1 MSAKSRAATV
11 SSHIDPVPVPRGARR
26 REEIVA
32 VAEAVFLAQGF
43 TETTMRDVAARAGA
57 SKETLYRHF
66 GSKEEL
72 FAEVVSNRARGL
84 RGRLDADF
92 ERPNALAAVLRD
104 LGVNLLDAMTSPEVT
119 SLLRIVVAEAPRD
132 PAIGRIFYSLGP
144 ERTRERLTEFLEAAR
159 VRGEFT
165 GDRPGLAASIFLGAV
180 TSQAHTA
187 RLVLQDLPPM
197 IRAEIEERVDEIVAM
212 FMLHYGHAGPHG
224 AAHPAPAAG
233 APRVAART
241 EAARSAPR
249 IRLAPGRGR
258 D

>member
-1 MSAKSRAATV
+1 M
-11 SSHIDPVPVPRGARR
+11 
-26 REEIVA
+26 
-32 VAEAVFLAQGF
+32 AEAVFLAQGF

-66 GSKEEL
+66 GSKEDL
-72 FAEVVSNRARGL
+72 FAEVVSNRARCL
-84 RGRLDADF
+84 RERLDADF
-92 ERPNALAAVLRD
+92 ERPNALGAVLRD

-132 PAIGRIFYSLGP
+132 PALGRIFYSFGP

-159 VRGEFT
+159 GRGEFT

-187 RLVLQDLPPM
+187 RLVLQDLPAM
-197 IRAEIEERVDEIVAM
+197 TRAEIEERVDEVVAI
-212 FMLHYGHAGPHG
+212 FMLRYGRAGPDDGDEH
-224 AAHPAPAAG
+224 AAVHEALRPVGRTKAAG
-233 APRVAART
+233 P
-241 EAARSAPR
+241 APR
-249 IRLAPGRGR
+249 IRLAPGRRR